1 MRHGAIALN
10 RNLMAHDLDLGKD
23 YYNVL
28 KQLLQRALVAAKS
41 TERKVAAQQVEIDR
55 LQMLSVTDSATGL
68 LNRRGFAESLERAL
82 ERGRRYSEPAVLLL
96 IDLDGFKPI
105 NYDYGHAAG
114 DFVLL
119 VVADRFK
126 GAVRAVND
134 VSRIGGDEF
143 AIVLNKMPHQRAD
156 KHEMAIEKT
165 LNSLVIPWENDEIQF
180 RASVGNQCFGLN
192 LDDSAEI
199 VYARA
204 DNAMYLKKGR
214 KHALAAE

>member
-1 MRHGAIALN
+1 
-10 RNLMAHDLDLGKD
+10 
-23 YYNVL
+23 
-28 KQLLQRALVAAKS
+28 
-41 TERKVAAQQVEIDR
+41 
-55 LQMLSVTDSATGL
+55 
-68 LNRRGFAESLERAL
+68 
-82 ERGRRYSEPAVLLL
+82 
-96 IDLDGFKPI
+96 
-105 NYDYGHAAG
+105 
-114 DFVLL
+114 
-119 VVADRFK
+119 
-126 GAVRAVND
+126 
-134 VSRIGGDEF
+134 
-143 AIVLNKMPHQRAD
+143 VLNKMPHQRAD